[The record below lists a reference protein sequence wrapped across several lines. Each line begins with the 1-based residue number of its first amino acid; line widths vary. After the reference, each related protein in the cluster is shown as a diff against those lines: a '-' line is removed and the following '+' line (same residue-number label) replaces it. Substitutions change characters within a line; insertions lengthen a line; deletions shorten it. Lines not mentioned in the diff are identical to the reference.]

1 MLRVE
6 VLKPGMFTT
15 VQDMGRRGYQMQGV
29 PVAGAMDAAALR
41 LGNVLVGNDEG
52 VSGLGAA
59 GLEITMIGPV
69 LKVASGEA
77 CFAVTG
83 AEVGVL
89 KNGVPLPCWTAHKIT
104 SGDTIT
110 FTPPKAGGSRA
121 YLCVSGG
128 LDVPLVMG
136 SRSTYTR
143 GRFGGQEGRALKA
156 GDILCAGTP
165 DVLWAACE
173 GLECPPSLRPQRDP
187 NAPLRVIAGPQEDH
201 FTEEGLRT
209 FYSSEYAITNSADRM
224 GVRMEGPVI
233 AHRGAP
239 DIISDA
245 ICMGS
250 VQVPGHGQPIVMLAD
265 RQTTGGYTKIAT
277 VCTVDTENL
286 AQRLPGQKVRF
297 TKITVA
303 EAVALLKQE
312 MRCTDEMKRLRAA
325 WRSKPSVAPV
335 LSPDVVSC
343 ESQESAKRGALRL
356 RVDGETHNV
365 EWERLD

>member
-1 MLRVE
+1 MLRIE
-6 VLKPGMFTT
+6 VVKPGMFTT
-15 VQDMGRRGYQMQGV
+15 VQDTGRRGYQMQGV
-29 PVAGAMDAAALR
+29 PVAGAMDVAALR
-41 LGNVLVGNDEG
+41 LGNVLVGNDEEISG
-52 VSGLGAA
+52 LGAAGLGAA

-69 LKVASGEA
+69 LKVVSGEA

-89 KNGVPLPCWTAHKIT
+89 KNGVPLPCWTAHRIA
-104 SGDTIT
+104 SGDTIA

-121 YLCVSGG
+121 FICVSGG
-128 LDVPLVMG
+128 IDVPLVMG

-143 GRFGGQEGRALKA
+143 GKFGGHEGRALKA

-165 DVLWAACE
+165 DVLWAACA

-187 NAPLRVIAGPQEDH
+187 NAPLRVTAGPQEDH
-201 FTEEGLRT
+201 FTEEGLKT

-233 AHRGAP
+233 AHKGAP

-297 TKITVA
+297 TKISIA

-312 MRCTDEMKRLRAA
+312 TRCIDEMKRLRAA
-325 WRSKPSVAPV
+325 WRSKPSAAPV
-335 LSPDVVSC
+335 LPP
-343 ESQESAKRGALRL
+343 KRGALRL
-356 RVDGETHNV
+356 RIDGETHNV